1 MERSEQPRTH
11 ARAMSEEGVEP
22 LRLDQIGA
30 DALQCVLLANDTFE
44 RDALF
49 VALTSTTLLEAVRCA
64 LHERD
69 KRRRRAWF
77 LIPRKEEWARKL
89 VTSVDGV
96 YCSASRIEF
105 CKFHLSAQTLPAA
118 NALGHQ
124 GSCELRFPGIALT
137 TVPTEALHAFV
148 KNAPTDL
155 VLRYFRP
162 KDVGNFGGSREW
174 RGMLMFSAM
183 YGRVDVLEGLTDYDD
198 ELDRCTPWQDTLFRR
213 PAIDRLLACPD
224 ARAQVP
230 NGQKMYDELVTVLI
244 RPALLG
250 RQPAV
255 LGWVQ
260 KVSFACA
267 KNFARRDPDMRF
279 PADEHRIEFAG
290 MYVTRETMV
299 AHTVHDGGLYQLR
312 LAILDAVT
320 GDFEVPFVRAIE
332 QIVERW
338 TSWVAVN
345 DEEDMSIDLRWMGEL
360 ALLLVT
366 RVLMTRNG
374 RGRLMKTLVELCR
387 KHRVALREMWQLG
400 WDPEAEFNLLTI
412 ARAVGNMPAQHF
424 EDVTSNALWHMT
436 FLPGDTAYNEWVLS
450 ELFERDA
457 STSWLAR
464 PWGFSSAD
472 ATELDV
478 ATVCRRFLDD
488 QTHELL
494 YAYRETR
501 APALVGSQ
509 STYHFF
515 APEAVVYTT
524 RMMRWEWP
532 LGPDP
537 EPCELQ
543 RAIAVAA
550 FKSMEHTLACENPHV
565 GESPLENV
573 HPEVDAAM
581 QVATIALLPHMQRL
595 YERFASNKACRAP
608 LRKLV
613 LDLAVWWLG
622 SMYACG
628 YRKGGV
634 VSHLVMAYKHGI
646 FSRERFDQRV
656 ERTEQTGKDV
666 DTHRNMHNGDRVA
679 QVAALEDLRRRFAT
693 IDAELGRACRA

>member
-1 MERSEQPRTH
+1 M
-11 ARAMSEEGVEP
+11 AEEEAAP
-22 LRLDQIGA
+22 LRLDQLGA
-30 DALQCVLLANDTFE
+30 DALQCVLLANDTFV
-44 RDALF
+44 RDVLF
-49 VALTSTTLLEAVRCA
+49 VALTSTALLEAVRCA

-69 KRRRRAWF
+69 KQRRRAWF
-77 LIPRKEEWARKL
+77 LVLPRRDEQARKL

-96 YCSASRIEF
+96 YCSAARIEF

-155 VLRYFRP
+155 ILRYFRP

-198 ELDRCTPWQDTLFRR
+198 NGRCTPWEDTLFKR
-213 PAIDRLLACPD
+213 PAIDRLLACTG
-224 ARAQVP
+224 ARAQVS

-267 KNFARRDPDMRF
+267 KNFARADRDMRF

-290 MYVTRETMV
+290 MYVTREMMV
-299 AHTVHDGGLYQLR
+299 AHAVHDGGLYQLR
-312 LAILDAVT
+312 LAILDAVI
-320 GDFEVPFVRAIE
+320 GDFEVPFVRSIE

-338 TSWVAVN
+338 TSWLAVN
-345 DEEDMSIDLRWMGEL
+345 DEENTDIDLRWMGEL
-360 ALLLVT
+360 AFLLVS
-366 RVLMTRNG
+366 RVLMTRNR
-374 RGRLMKTLVELCR
+374 RGRLMRTLVELCR

-400 WDPEAEFNLLTI
+400 WDSEAEFNLLTI
-412 ARAVGNMPAQHF
+412 ARARGNMHDQHF
-424 EDVTSNALWHMT
+424 ENVSSNALWHMA
-436 FLPGDTAYNEWVLS
+436 FLPSDAAYNEWVLS
-450 ELFERDA
+450 EMFERDA
-457 STSWLAR
+457 STSWLA
-464 PWGFSSAD
+464 GAD
-472 ATELDV
+472 EGAAEAGDV
-478 ATVCRRFLDD
+478 ATVCRRFIDD

-524 RMMRWEWP
+524 RMMRWEWA

-537 EPCELQ
+537 APCELQ

-550 FKSMEHTLACENPHV
+550 FKSMEHTLGCENPHLSA
-565 GESPLENV
+565 SPWGNA
-573 HPEVDAAM
+573 HPELDTAM

-595 YERFASNKACRAP
+595 YERFASNKACRAS
-608 LRKLV
+608 LCKLV

-622 SMYACG
+622 SRYACG

-634 VSHLVMAYKHGI
+634 VSQLVMAYKHGI

-656 ERTEQTGKDV
+656 ERIEQTGKDV
-666 DTHRNMHNGDRVA
+666 GPPDNMPNGHRVA
-679 QVAALEDLRRRFAT
+679 QVAALEELRRRFAT
-693 IDAELGRACRA
+693 IDAEVGRAMA